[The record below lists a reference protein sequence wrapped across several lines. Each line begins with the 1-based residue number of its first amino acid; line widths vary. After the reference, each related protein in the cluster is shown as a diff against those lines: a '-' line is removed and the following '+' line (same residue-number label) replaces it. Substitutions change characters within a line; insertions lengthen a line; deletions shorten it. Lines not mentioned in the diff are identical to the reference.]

1 MPELITDGENGF
13 LVDSIDNAVAAVGAA
28 QRVDR
33 MAVRAS
39 VDPRFDRDRMVD
51 EYLAVYHR
59 VVERHA
65 ARGTP
70 GALTRTV

>member
-1 MPELITDGENGF
+1 MTNGF
-13 LVDSIDNAVAAVGAA
+13 LVDSIDDAVAAVHAA

-51 EYLAVYHR
+51 EYLTVYHR
-59 VVERHA
+59 VVDHHA
-65 ARGTP
+65 TRGNQA
-70 GALTRTV
+70 G